1 MDYCISVSSWRSSDE
16 TQYDITFLFKYM
28 YIYMMKP
35 DSVLQMIR
43 LNQPPIV
50 GINSTATEFIFY
62 KLSVT
67 TSNYIELFVLEIEL
81 KFHNLFR

>member
-1 MDYCISVSSWRSSDE
+1 
-16 TQYDITFLFKYM
+16 
-28 YIYMMKP
+28 MMKP
-35 DSVLQMIR
+35 DRVLQMIR

-81 KFHNLFR
+81 KLHNLFRWIWRNETLPKKKKKT

>member
-1 MDYCISVSSWRSSDE
+1 MKHNIVSLS
-16 TQYDITFLFKYM
+16 LFK
-28 YIYMMKP
+28 YMMKP
-35 DSVLQMIR
+35 DRVLQMIR

-81 KFHNLFR
+81 KLHNLFH

>member
-1 MDYCISVSSWRSSDE
+1 MKHNIVSLS
-16 TQYDITFLFKYM
+16 LFK
-28 YIYMMKP
+28 YMMKP
-35 DSVLQMIR
+35 DRVLQMIR

-67 TSNYIELFVLEIEL
+67 TSKLSVTTSNYIELFVLEIEL

>member
-1 MDYCISVSSWRSSDE
+1 MYHLGDLVMKYNIVSLS
-16 TQYDITFLFKYM
+16 LFK
-28 YIYMMKP
+28 YMMKP
-35 DSVLQMIR
+35 DRVLQMIR

>member
-1 MDYCISVSSWRSSDE
+1 
-16 TQYDITFLFKYM
+16 
-28 YIYMMKP
+28 MKP
-35 DSVLQMIR
+35 DRVLQMIR

-81 KFHNLFR
+81 KFHNLFRWIWRNETLPKKTKKT